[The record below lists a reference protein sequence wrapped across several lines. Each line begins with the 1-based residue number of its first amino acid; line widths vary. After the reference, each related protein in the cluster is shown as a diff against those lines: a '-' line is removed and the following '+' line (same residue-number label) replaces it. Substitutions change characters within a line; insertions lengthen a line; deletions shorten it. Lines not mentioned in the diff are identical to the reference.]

1 MCVHFFIQ
9 DKTSFTSF
17 KQRSKNKKQDRKWQ
31 NKDVTTIWVT
41 STQTHLSN
49 WMNTLIGWCQGWL
62 VVVCS
67 LYIPRSHSPLV
78 KVDSCKVWSQVSAL
92 LCVWRAIEIFSFF
105 FKFFFIC
112 CRASCLKSKKSN
124 VNYWF
129 ELIVRLTRVFA
140 RQSEGTLL
148 RDPETTNSAGLPER
162 SCVELDKFIVL

>member
-92 LCVWRAIEIFSFF
+92 LCVWRAIEIFSVFVIF
-105 FKFFFIC
+105 YLLSCVMPEKQEKQCKLLVWANRAFNSRF
-112 CRASCLKSKKSN
+112 RASKRRNTSP
-124 VNYWF
+124 WP
-129 ELIVRLTRVFA
+129 
-140 RQSEGTLL
+140 
-148 RDPETTNSAGLPER
+148 RDY
-162 SCVELDKFIVL
+162 K